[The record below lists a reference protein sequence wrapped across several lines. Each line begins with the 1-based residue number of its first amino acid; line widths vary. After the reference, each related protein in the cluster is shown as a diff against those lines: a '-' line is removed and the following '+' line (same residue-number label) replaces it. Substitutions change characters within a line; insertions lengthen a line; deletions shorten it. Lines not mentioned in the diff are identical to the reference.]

1 MPKNTLTPQ
10 ELARIERL
18 LGLVIENAPAFSA
31 FQVDFA
37 MSLADHAGRFRERM
51 YISTK
56 QQDVLD
62 GIERR
67 AESEGLS

>member
-1 MPKNTLTPQ
+1 MREPLTTE

-18 LGLVIENAPAFSA
+18 LGLVIENAPAFSE

-37 MSLADHAGRFRERM
+37 MSLADRAGRFRERM
-51 YISTK
+51 YLSTK

>member
-1 MPKNTLTPQ
+1 MPETLAP
-10 ELARIERL
+10 EKLAWAEKL
-18 LGLVIENAPAFSA
+18 LGLVIDHPEHFSE

-37 MSLADHAGRFRERM
+37 MSMADRAGRFRERM
-51 YISTK
+51 YLSSK